1 MHLGWH
7 LVVVGL
13 VALRLGGVSC
23 GAVGVESPPNVV
35 IVFTDDQ
42 GYADLGVYGATGFQ
56 TPNLDRLAR
65 EGVRFTDFYVAQAVC
80 SASRAALLTGCYPN
94 RLGIH
99 GALGP
104 NSRHGLHPDE
114 VTVAELVKSRGYAT
128 AIFGKWHLGHH
139 PGFLPLRHG
148 FDEFFGLPYSNDM
161 WPFHPE
167 AAPGTFPDLPLI
179 EGEKMVQLNPDQRQ
193 FTRRFTERAVQF
205 IERNRDRP
213 FLLYLAHPMPHVPL
227 YVSEGFEGSS
237 GNGLYG
243 DVMEE
248 LDWSMGEILE
258 ALRRNRLDQNTLVV
272 FLSDNGPW
280 LSYGDHAGSAAPLR
294 EGKGTAWD
302 GGVRV
307 PALMRWPGRIPAG
320 TLCREPA
327 MTIDLFPTIARLT
340 GARLP
345 EHWIDGRDIW
355 PLLSGEPGARS
366 PQDAYFFYYHVN
378 ELHAVRSGRWKLVFP
393 HTYRTLDGRPGGTG
407 GIPVKYGS
415 ARTGLALYDLELDPG
430 EEVDLAGERPEVVS
444 RLMDLA
450 ERAREDLGDSL
461 TGRSGSNRREPGRL
475 VEVPNSGPGTL

>member
-23 GAVGVESPPNVV
+23 GAVGAESPPNVV

-42 GYADLGVYGATGFQ
+42 GYADVGVYGATGFQ

-475 VEVPNSGPGTL
+475 VEVPNSGRGTL

>member
-1 MHLGWH
+1 MHVGWH

-13 VALRLGGVSC
+13 VALRLGLVC
-23 GAVGVESPPNVV
+23 GAAWAESPPNVV

-42 GYADLGVYGATGFQ
+42 GYADVGVYGAKGFQ

-65 EGVRFTDFYVAQAVC
+65 EGIRFTDFYVAQAVC

-94 RLGIH
+94 RIGIH

-104 NSRHGLHPDE
+104 GARHGLHPDE
-114 VTVAELVKSRGYAT
+114 VTVAELVKTRGYAT

-139 PGFLPLRHG
+139 PEFLPLRHG
-148 FDEFFGLPYSNDM
+148 FDEYFGLPYSNDM

-167 AAPGTFPDLPLI
+167 AATGTFPDLPLI
-179 EGEKMVQLNPDQRQ
+179 EGEKMVQLNPDQRKL
-193 FTRRFTERAVQF
+193 TRWFTERSVQF

-227 YVSEGFEGSS
+227 YVSEAFQGSS
-237 GNGLYG
+237 GSGLYG
-243 DVMEE
+243 DVMQE
-248 LDWSMGEILE
+248 LDWSVGEILE
-258 ALRRNRLDQNTLVV
+258 ALRRHRLDRKTLVV
-272 FLSDNGPW
+272 FVSDNGPW

-294 EGKGTAWD
+294 EGKGTAWE
-302 GGVRV
+302 GGIRV

-320 TLCREPA
+320 TVCQEPA
-327 MTIDLFPTIARLT
+327 MTIDLMPTIARLT

-345 EHWIDGRDIW
+345 DHRIDGRDIW

-393 HTYRTLDGRPGGTG
+393 HSYRTLDGRPGGTD

-415 ARTGLALYDLELDPG
+415 AKTGLELYDLAADPG
-430 EEVDLAGERPEVVS
+430 EEVDLAAEHPEVVS
-444 RLMDLA
+444 RLLDLA
-450 ERAREDLGDSL
+450 EQAREDLGDSL
-461 TGRSGSNRREPGRL
+461 TGQTGSNRREPGRL
-475 VEVPNSGPGTL
+475 DEVRRSDPGGL